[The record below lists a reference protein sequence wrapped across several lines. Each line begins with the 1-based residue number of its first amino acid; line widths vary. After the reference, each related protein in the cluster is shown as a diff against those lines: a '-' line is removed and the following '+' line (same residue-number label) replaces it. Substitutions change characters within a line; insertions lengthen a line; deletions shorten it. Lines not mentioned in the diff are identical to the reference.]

1 MGTTN
6 TGITS
11 RGTTATTMTDAHALQ
26 RLLTWAS
33 PAFPVGGFAYSAG
46 LETAIADGRV
56 KDRATTREWIDGA
69 LRAGAARNDAILL
82 SQAHRDFTSPE
93 KLQGLAD
100 LCLALTPARERYRET
115 LAMGEAFVTAA
126 RAWPS
131 GVTGSLPSPCPYPI
145 AFGALAAAHG
155 IALLDALLAFLT
167 AYMQAQV
174 SVAVRLVPIGQ
185 SDGLA
190 VIAALEPLVA
200 EEARNAQHATLEDIG
215 GIAYG
220 ADIAQMR
227 HETLTTRVFK
237 S

>member
-1 MGTTN
+1 
-6 TGITS
+6 
-11 RGTTATTMTDAHALQ
+11 MTDARALQ
-26 RLLTWAS
+26 KLLTWAS

-56 KDRATTREWIDGA
+56 KDRATTQEWIDGA

-82 SQAHRDFTSPE
+82 SQAYRAFTVPE
-93 KLQGLAD
+93 KLQELAD
-100 LCLALTPARERYRET
+100 LCLALTPARERHRET

-126 RAWPS
+126 QAWPS
-131 GVTGSLPSPCPYPI
+131 DTARSLPAPCPYPV

-155 IALLDALLAFLT
+155 IAHSDTQLAFLT
-167 AYMQAQV
+167 AYAQAQV

-200 EEARNAQHATLEDIG
+200 EEARNAQSATLADIG
-215 GIAYG
+215 GISYG